1 MTKLRTLF
9 VLAGLCAAAFP
20 ARAASTPPLLLRPAQ
35 VFTAE
40 GDTTHAGWV
49 VLVDGERI
57 IAVGSESDVMLPP
70 GTQVINLPGT
80 TLLPGL
86 MDLHSH
92 VLLHPYNETLWNDQV
107 LKEAPEYRSIA
118 AVGHVSATL
127 MAGFTTLR
135 DLGSEGAGFADISI
149 QRAINEGMIPGP
161 RLLVATEAIVATGCY
176 GPGPRGFRPGLSLPR
191 GAQEV
196 SGSAQIVA
204 AVRRQAGHGADWIK
218 VYADYRCGPGGSE
231 VTAFTQD
238 ELDRLVET
246 AHTLGRRVSAHAG
259 TPEGM
264 RRAVLAGAD
273 TIEHGHG
280 GTAEVFRLMAEHE
293 VAYLPT
299 LTAAEAYSEYFD
311 GYTRGESPP
320 TDRMKRAESAFRLAL
335 AAGVKMGCG
344 SDVGVF
350 THGDNHRELE
360 WMVRNGMSPVQ
371 SLHAAT
377 TIAAEILGR
386 QDDLGL
392 IRAGFLA
399 DLVAVDGDPTRK
411 ITAIANVRFV
421 MKNGIIYKQPVAV
434 VESRAAS

>member
-1 MTKLRTLF
+1 MTKLRMLF
-9 VLAGLCAAAFP
+9 VLAGLCAGASP
-20 ARAASTPPLLLRPAQ
+20 ALAASMPPLLLRPAQ

-40 GDTTHAGWV
+40 GDTAHAGWV

-57 IAVGSESDVMLPP
+57 IAVGSASDVKLPP
-70 GTQVINLPGT
+70 GTQVIDLPGT

-86 MDLHSH
+86 MDLHAH

-118 AVGHVSATL
+118 AVGHVAATL

-149 QRAINEGMIPGP
+149 QRAINEEMIPGP

-176 GPGPRGFRPGLSLPR
+176 GPGPRGFRAGLSLPK

-196 SGSAQIVA
+196 SGTAQIVA

-264 RRAVLAGAD
+264 RRAVLASAD

-335 AAGVKMGCG
+335 AAGVKVGCG

-350 THGDNHRELE
+350 THGDNRRELE

-386 QDDLGL
+386 QDDLGV

-399 DLVAVDGDPTRK
+399 DLVAVHGDPTRK

-421 MKNGIIYKQPVAV
+421 MKNGVIHKQP
-434 VESRAAS
+434 ETTP